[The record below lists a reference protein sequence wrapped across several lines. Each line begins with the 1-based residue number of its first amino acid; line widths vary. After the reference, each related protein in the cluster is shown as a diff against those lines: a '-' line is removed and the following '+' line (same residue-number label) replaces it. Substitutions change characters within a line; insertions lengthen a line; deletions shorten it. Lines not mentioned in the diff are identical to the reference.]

1 MTSKRFPNIG
11 FARSSLEVS
20 YWLRLHGCLR
30 CNERDIGTPRT
41 NWYQDA
47 DTGHFAGL
55 YHVTCPRCGHQR
67 SIEFYEVANF
77 DVPREMIG
85 LGHLGGPEPSQ
96 IISPHLFAKEL
107 ERCMAELGPD
117 VRVDAALLKKLR
129 AYPYEWAPLNNGKT
143 CSVELAKFLPEGA
156 DAVPDRYFIDDE
168 ARAYRAAHHDQFAR
182 AHIEQRRR
190 YFQEL
195 GHAISDVVKQLEAE
209 EARPASSTSPRS
221 LPLPPFSLAALKF
234 HEQWVQHGDGEGRQR
249 MIATGADARE
259 RNLSGRNLSSVLL
272 DKVTLDR
279 ANLSY
284 AQLQFAELTQVSARE
299 AQWTHAGLVES
310 TLRRCDFSGG
320 EMTSALLHHSRIED
334 CNFSGA
340 TLAHT
345 SFRKAEVSRS
355 TLVSANLTDAR
366 LHEAVFTDC
375 DLRGAKL
382 GIAPGG
388 DPPIEDAT
396 FIRCDLRDTSWRGR
410 RLVRVHLIDCKLAGA
425 HGAPVFEDAVIVRP
439 DLSSSGDGTQIGDER
454 DVTRSFAQ

>member
-1 MTSKRFPNIG
+1 MTSNRFPNIG

-20 YWLRLHGCLR
+20 YWLRLHGCPQ

-55 YHVTCPRCGHQR
+55 YHVTCPRCGYQR
-67 SIEFYEVANF
+67 SIEFYEAEKF
-77 DVPREMIG
+77 EVPREMIAF
-85 LGHLGGPEPSQ
+85 GHLGGTESSQ

-107 ERCMAELGPD
+107 ERCMVELGSD
-117 VRVDAALLKKLR
+117 VRADAALLKKLR
-129 AYPYEWAPLNNGKT
+129 AYPYEWDPLNNGET
-143 CSVELAKFLPEGA
+143 CSVELLKFLPEGA
-156 DAVPDRYFIDDE
+156 EAVPDRYFIDDE
-168 ARAYRAAHHDQFAR
+168 ARAYRAAHPEHFTR
-182 AHIEQRRR
+182 AHIEARKRF
-190 YFQEL
+190 FQEL
-195 GHAISDVVKQLEAE
+195 GSAISDVVKQFEAQ
-209 EARPASSTSPRS
+209 EARPASSTNPRT

-234 HEQWVQHGDGEGRQR
+234 HEQWVQHGEGEGRQR
-249 MIATGADARE
+249 MVATGADARE
-259 RNLSGRNLSSVLL
+259 RNLSGRNLSSVVLE
-272 DKVTLDR
+272 KVTLDR

-284 AQLQFAELTQVSARE
+284 AQLQYAELTQVSARD
-299 AQWTHAGLVES
+299 ALWTHAGLVEI
-310 TLRRCDFSGG
+310 TLRRCDFSGSD
-320 EMTSALLHHSRIED
+320 MTSALLHHSRIED
-334 CNFSGA
+334 CNFA
-340 TLAHT
+340 NAVLAH
-345 SFRKAEVSRS
+345 SSLRKTEVMRS
-355 TLVSANLTDAR
+355 TFGSANLTDAR
-366 LHEAVFTDC
+366 LHEAMFTDC

-396 FIRCDLRDTSWRGR
+396 FIRCDLRDTDWRGR

>member
-20 YWLRLHGCLR
+20 YWLRLHGCPQ

-47 DTGHFAGL
+47 DTGYFAGL

-85 LGHLGGPEPSQ
+85 LGHLGGLEPSQ

-107 ERCMAELGPD
+107 ERCIVELGPD
-117 VRVDAALLKKLR
+117 ARADIPLLKKIR
-129 AYPYEWAPLNNGKT
+129 ATSYEWSPLNNGKT
-143 CSVELAKFLPEGA
+143 CSVELAKFLPDGVS
-156 DAVPDRYFIDDE
+156 DVPDGYFVDDE
-168 ARAYRAAHHDQFAR
+168 ARQYRAAHRDQFTR
-182 AHIEQRRR
+182 AHIQERKQF
-190 YFQEL
+190 FQEL
-195 GHAISDVVKQLEAE
+195 DQALDPVADQLDAE
-209 EARPASSTSPRS
+209 EARSAPRPELRP
-221 LPLPPFSLAALKF
+221 LPLPPFSLAALAF
-234 HEQWVQHGDGEGRQR
+234 HERWVAHGDGEGRQR
-249 MIATGADARE
+249 MTATGADARE
-259 RNLSGRNLSSVLL
+259 RNLSGRNLSSVVL
-272 DKVTLDR
+272 DKVTLDL

-284 AQLQFAELTQVSARE
+284 AQLQFAELTKVSARE
-299 AQWTHAGLVES
+299 AQWNHAGLVES
-310 TLRRCDFSGG
+310 TLQGCDFSGA
-320 EMTSALLHHSRIED
+320 EMTSALLHHSTIENCD
-334 CNFSGA
+334 FSGA
-340 TLAHT
+340 ILAHT
-345 SFRKAEVSRS
+345 SFRKAEVTRS
-355 TLVSANLTDAR
+355 TFVSANLTDAR

-396 FIRCDLRDTSWRGR
+396 FIRCDLRDTDWRGR
-410 RLVRVHLIDCKLAGA
+410 RLVRVHLVDCKLAGA

>member
-1 MTSKRFPNIG
+1 MTSKRLQNIG

-20 YWLRLHGCLR
+20 YWLRLHGCPQ
-30 CNERDIGTPRT
+30 CNERDIGTPRVLT
-41 NWYQDA
+41 YNDA
-47 DTGHFAGL
+47 DTGRSAGL
-55 YHVTCPRCGHQR
+55 YHVTCPRCGQQQ
-67 SIEFYEVANF
+67 SIEFYEVGRF

-96 IISPHLFAKEL
+96 VISPHLFAKEL

-117 VRVDAALLKKLR
+117 VRVDTTLLKKLR
-129 AYPYEWAPLNNGKT
+129 AYAYEWDPLNNGET

-168 ARAYRAAHHDQFAR
+168 ARTYRAAHPEQFTS
-182 AHIEQRRR
+182 AHIEERRR
-190 YFQEL
+190 FFQEL
-195 GHAISDVVKQLEAE
+195 GPAISDVVKQLEAE
-209 EARPASSTSPRS
+209 DARAASSTNPRP

-259 RNLSGRNLSSVLL
+259 RNLSGRNLSSVVL

-299 AQWTHAGLVES
+299 AQWTHAGLVE
-310 TLRRCDFSGG
+310 TTVRRCDFSAS
-320 EMTSALLHHSRIED
+320 EMTSALLHHSTIED
-334 CNFSGA
+334 CDFSGA

-345 SFRKAEVSRS
+345 SFRKAGVTRS
-355 TLVSANLTDAR
+355 ALVSTNLTDAR

-382 GIAPGG
+382 GITPGG

-396 FIRCDLRDTSWRGR
+396 FIRCDLRDTDWRGR
-410 RLVRVHLIDCKLAGA
+410 RLVRVHFIDCKLAGA

-439 DLSSSGDGTQIGDER
+439 DLSLSGDGTQIGDER